1 MVLTTMGSAVVSTRL
16 FAHLK
21 DATPSSGENEV
32 TLFNLLTLSCSLLAE
47 NCDEANYVR
56 IIEALCLEHQIPML
70 KIGDNKT
77 LGEWAGLCKIDREGN
92 ARKVV
97 GCSCVVVRSIEDCP
111 AWDFL
116 QTQLKNH

>member
-1 MVLTTMGSAVVSTRL
+1 MGLAVVSTRL

-21 DATPSSGENEV
+21 DVTPSSGEKEV
-32 TLFNLLTLSCSLLAE
+32 TLFILLTFSCSLLAE

-56 IIEALCLEHQIPML
+56 LIEALCLEHQIPML